1 MVINKFKQKIFT
13 NDVNLDNKSTLLS
26 GIIQSDGTDP
36 KTAKVI
42 VAATGTKGI
51 DAECLYNNKSENVLP
66 DTHAEVVARRCLLYY
81 FYEQINLFL
90 QSGNVL

>member
-1 MVINKFKQKIFT
+1 MVINKFKQKYFT
-13 NDVNLDNKSTLLS
+13 SDVDLDNKSTLLS

-36 KTAKVI
+36 KTAKV
-42 VAATGTKGI
+42 VVVATGTKGI
-51 DAECLYNNKSENVLP
+51 DADYLYNNNSENVVP

-81 FYEQINLFL
+81 FYEQINLYL